1 MRSLALLTLC
11 IAPSLASAQ
20 AVTLSN
26 GTNKDG
32 VPVANFVFNTA
43 NAVKTVTLSG
53 GAAAMNGG
61 AMAAF
66 HANSV
71 SSVGLPPLPASG
83 LRATSLRCVLN
94 PLLDPDACNSTG
106 TTARFIT
113 LDGRTGN
120 RQTLAMSW
128 GTDGSGNALGALNGS
143 GFDLF
148 SIEWGNN
155 EGYRA
160 RFQTSNGA
168 WTNWGYTAAQIAY
181 KRNDPNSPYF
191 SWLTR
196 FDFSDYGVAG
206 GALVTG
212 IEFQNVL
219 PADGY
224 INPQT
229 GNAFQSGGITPFFT
243 ASDITPDLFYVGSI
257 NGLTTVPE
265 PSSFV
270 LAFVGMAGIAGL
282 GRLRKRV

>member
-26 GTNKDG
+26 GTDKNG

-61 AMAAF
+61 GTMAEF
-66 HANSV
+66 HTNDV
-71 SSVGLPPLPASG
+71 SGVGLPASG

-94 PLLDPDACNSTG
+94 PLDTDACNSTG

-113 LDGRTGN
+113 LDGTTGN

-148 SIEWGNN
+148 SIEWSNN

-168 WTNWGYTAAQIAY
+168 WTNWGYTAAQIGY
-181 KRNDPNSPYF
+181 KRNDPNVPYYG
-191 SWLTR
+191 WLTQ

-229 GNAFQSGGITPFFT
+229 GNEFQSGGISPFFT
-243 ASDITPDLFYVGSI
+243 ASDITPDLFYVGSV